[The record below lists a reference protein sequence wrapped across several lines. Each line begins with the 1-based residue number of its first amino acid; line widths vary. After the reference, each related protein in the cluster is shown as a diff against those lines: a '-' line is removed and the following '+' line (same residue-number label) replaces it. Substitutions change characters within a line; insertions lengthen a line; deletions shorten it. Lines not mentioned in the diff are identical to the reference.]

1 MHTLLLLALFQ
12 AAPAVPAAQ
21 PLRSGCSPDDEQI
34 ASVSVADRIE
44 VEAARDGGDGTC
56 YKIIV
61 MRPTGNLT
69 GYVLGERLPAIGVFI
84 HRRERADQQE
94 TESQLRMARQPV
106 KAAAK
111 DPDKPLE
118 TVASEPF
125 EEFSGTAS
133 DGKAVSLSGLKGR
146 AIVVCFWS
154 PHSPR
159 TIGPLLALNGLY
171 TQFQSAG
178 LEVVGVSMNPNPA
191 AINNALD
198 DFSIHWPQVADQS
211 GLAKRYQV
219 DPNAGKTFILDS
231 AHRIVASGPMG
242 PDLVKAIHQLLGVRD
257 QPQHG
262 RN

>member
-111 DPDKPLE
+111 DP
-118 TVASEPF
+118 
-125 EEFSGTAS
+125 
-133 DGKAVSLSGLKGR
+133 
-146 AIVVCFWS
+146 
-154 PHSPR
+154 
-159 TIGPLLALNGLY
+159 
-171 TQFQSAG
+171 
-178 LEVVGVSMNPNPA
+178 
-191 AINNALD
+191 
-198 DFSIHWPQVADQS
+198 
-211 GLAKRYQV
+211 
-219 DPNAGKTFILDS
+219 
-231 AHRIVASGPMG
+231 
-242 PDLVKAIHQLLGVRD
+242 
-257 QPQHG
+257 
-262 RN
+262 